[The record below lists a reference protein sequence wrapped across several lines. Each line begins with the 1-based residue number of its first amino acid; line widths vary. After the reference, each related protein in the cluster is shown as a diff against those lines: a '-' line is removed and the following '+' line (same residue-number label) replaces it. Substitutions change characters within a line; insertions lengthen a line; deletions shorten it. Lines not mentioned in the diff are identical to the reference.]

1 MKTTAPEA
9 DTRRASR
16 QPKPLKLDIMMVQ
29 FVLIANSIVMLY
41 PMLIMVFAVFKD
53 TSEIYQDPFGLPEAF
68 YLGNIEAIFSR
79 TNFVQ
84 YFTNS
89 ILVTGAA
96 ILVALGASVCA
107 AYALARYKFFGNG
120 FIYMFFLAGLM
131 LPLKLA
137 IIPLFVQLNSLGL
150 SDTHFGLIL
159 VYVAMSLPSS
169 VFILTGFIRSLP
181 KELEESARI
190 DGASEGRI
198 MWSIM
203 LPLIRPGLVIAG
215 IYNAVPIWNDFFF
228 PLVFIQTDGLKT
240 LPQALTVFIGE
251 YATEW
256 SILFTGLVLGA
267 LPIVLI
273 YIVLSRQ
280 FIAGM
285 TQGALK

>member
-1 MKTTAPEA
+1 MSPINA
-9 DTRRASR
+9 
-16 QPKPLKLDIMMVQ
+16 QPRSKQKQKINLDIVLVQ
-29 FVLIANSIVMLY
+29 IFLVGNSLLMLY

-53 TSEIYQDPFGLPEAF
+53 TSEIYQDPFGLPEAL
-68 YLGNIEAIFSR
+68 YMGNINTIFSQ

-96 ILVALGASVCA
+96 IAIALAAAVGA
-107 AYALARYKFFGNG
+107 AYALARYTFFGNG

-137 IIPLFVQLNSLGL
+137 IIPLFVQLNNAGL
-150 SDTHFGLIL
+150 SDTHLGLIL

-190 DGASEGRI
+190 DGASEFRI
-198 MWSIM
+198 MRSIM
-203 LPLIRPGLVIAG
+203 LPLIKPGLVIAG

-256 SILFTGLVLGA
+256 SVLFTGLVLGA

-280 FIAGM
+280 FISGM

>member
-1 MKTTAPEA
+1 MTEISSHIETPHRLK
-9 DTRRASR
+9 
-16 QPKPLKLDIMMVQ
+16 QKKPLNLDIVMVQ
-29 FVLIANSIVMLY
+29 IVLIGNSILMLY

-53 TSEIYQDPFGLPEAF
+53 TSEIYQDPFGLPEEL
-68 YLGNIEAIFSR
+68 YLGNIEAIFTR
-79 TNFVQ
+79 TNFIQ

-89 ILVTGAA
+89 ILVTGIA
-96 ILVALGASVCA
+96 IAVALAAAVGA
-107 AYALARYKFFGNG
+107 AYALARYKFFGNS

-137 IIPLFVQLNSLGL
+137 IIPLFVQLNNAGL

-190 DGASEGRI
+190 DGASEFRI

-228 PLVFIQTDGLKT
+228 PLVFIQSEALKT

-280 FIAGM
+280 FISGM

>member
-1 MKTTAPEA
+1 MSSEPDIGLKPKQSKSLKT
-9 DTRRASR
+9 
-16 QPKPLKLDIMMVQ
+16 DILMVQ
-29 FVLIANSIVMLY
+29 IVLIANSILMLY
-41 PMLIMVFAVFKD
+41 PMLIMVFSVFKD
-53 TSEIYQDPFGLPEAF
+53 TSEIYQDPFGPPETF
-68 YLGNIEAIFSR
+68 YLGNIEAIFTR

-89 ILVTGAA
+89 ILVTGSA
-96 ILVALGASVCA
+96 ILLALGAAACA
-107 AYALARYKFFGNG
+107 AYALARYRFFGNG

-137 IIPLFVQLNSLGL
+137 IIPLFVQLNNLGL
-150 SDTHFGLIL
+150 SDTHLGLVL

-190 DGASEGRI
+190 DGASEFRI
-198 MWSIM
+198 MWYIM
-203 LPLIRPGLVIAG
+203 LPLIRPGLIIAG
-215 IYNAVPIWNDFFF
+215 IYNAVPMWNDFFF

-256 SILFTGLVLGA
+256 SILFTGLTLGA

-280 FIAGM
+280 FISGM